1 MSAHYNNKR
10 FFLSYQ
16 CLTKSVSP
24 ISKGYFFASPLN
36 LCLSAY
42 VAEHWLTDTLSIHLF
57 FCVGVQSNTLS
68 RLWFLE
74 GNKNPTQ
81 LNLTWEDIKN
91 VSFSLWIQLIKLLA
105 ALPVF
110 YSYNQGYANKWIIKL
125 LNTWTGWL
133 EEITWNHLF
142 ESIHSQLQHRP
153 WLRWISGERSGH
165 SGFCDWVKASAC
177 VCLCVRSYWNIKLN

>member
-1 MSAHYNNKR
+1 MKMDTCYCPVLFIVDVVIINNILLARNKCQHIIIIKD

-16 CLTKSVSP
+16 CLTKSFSP

-81 LNLTWEDIKN
+81 LNLTQEDIKN

-125 LNTWTGWL
+125 LNT
-133 EEITWNHLF
+133 
-142 ESIHSQLQHRP
+142 
-153 WLRWISGERSGH
+153 
-165 SGFCDWVKASAC
+165 
-177 VCLCVRSYWNIKLN
+177 